1 MSRQALRL
9 WLGITTVLVAVIF
22 LLAGCGGGGGDG
34 DSGDDVAGTP
44 YSINGKIQKG
54 PFLIGSSV
62 TIQELNDDL
71 EPTGISFQ
79 TTTVNDL
86 GHFNTTVEISTNY
99 VEVITDGFYYDEV
112 SGGFAAAPISLRT
125 LSAFEEGRAININ
138 LLTQLAGSRVR
149 TLVLGGMDFD
159 EALQQAQEEVLEAF
173 NITGTSVG
181 DFDTLDIAGSGEG
194 NAVLLAVSAVLMQTA
209 IDRAAGGSI
218 EAELSNLL
226 ATVGNDIEADG
237 TLDSEAALEDI
248 RTASMNIDMET
259 VRANLEERY
268 ADLGETFTAADFED
282 FIDDDGDGSVPV
294 DDDNV
299 PDEFTIQAL
308 DEQDPDTAV
317 VSEEITITGITGVAE
332 VVLTGGT
339 LLINGE
345 EVEQTEPGPPP
356 VTVTYCEEGDI
367 LQVQVTT
374 PDDFDQTL
382 TATLQVGET
391 VKTFSVST
399 FPLTDYEFGFDWVA
413 DAYLNT
419 ATASGII
426 TISGLDHYHPV
437 VLSSGTLLKNGEPLE
452 ADGDTGITET
462 TVVNGD
468 TLQVELAGS
477 DEYATE
483 VSADLTIG
491 LRTETFSV
499 TTADSPLDIT
509 FGGDLDEDGTPDGF
523 VVEGTAGVDEEAH
536 AVVIDDSG
544 NIVMAGKST
553 ADVAA
558 WRFTSSGLADTGFS
572 GDGFFSY
579 DGSGQDKGDQAF
591 GVGIDSEDNVVLMG
605 QGYFDP
611 EYSDVGL
618 AVWRL
623 TDTGVLDSTFGTDG
637 RALWD
642 TTTNEEAYAGAVLS
656 GDKVITAGWR
666 WGGSAG
672 ADMAAAQFDSAG
684 VLDTSFSGDGILQY
698 DNAAGGGSGDNSC
711 EDRAYAVAVD
721 GSGNILIAGKSD
733 SDPETSSNID
743 LAVLRFSSTGILDTE
758 NFGTG
763 GVFTHGNAAG
773 GDEID
778 CAYGMT
784 IDGSGRILITGK
796 SFGDGAQDMV
806 VWRLTSGGAL
816 DTTFSDDGFFVY
828 AGDYSDVGYAIT
840 TDADGNILVAGES
853 NGAMAVWRLTSSGE
867 LDPSFDYDDGVF
879 LHDGMPSGTDTGRAV
894 AAAAG
899 KIYVA
904 GYRGEPGGEP
914 GMGQSDAVLWC
925 INNPPSAD

>member
-1 MSRQALRL
+1 MLKPLSKL
-9 WLGITTVLVAVIF
+9 WIGITAVLLMGIF
-22 LLAGCGGGGGDG
+22 MLSGCGGGGGDG

-71 EPTGISFQ
+71 EPTGTSFQ

-125 LSAFEEGRAININ
+125 LSAFSEGRAININ

-159 EALQQAQEEVLEAF
+159 EALAQAQEEVLAAF
-173 NITGTSVG
+173 NITSVDVG

-237 TLDSEAALEDI
+237 TLDSESALEDI
-248 RTASMNIDMET
+248 REASMNIDMET

-282 FIDDDGDGSVPV
+282 YVDDDGDGAVPA
-294 DDDNV
+294 DDDNI
-299 PDEFTIQAL
+299 PDEFLIQAL

-317 VSEEITITGITGVAE
+317 LSEEITITGITGVAK
-332 VVLTGGT
+332 VTLTGGT

-345 EVEQTEPGPPP
+345 SVEQTDPGPPP
-356 VTVTYCEEGDI
+356 VTETFCEEGDV
-367 LQVQVTT
+367 LQIQVTT

-419 ATASGII
+419 EASSGIL
-426 TISGLDHYHPV
+426 TISGLEHYHPV
-437 VLSSGTLLKNGEPLE
+437 VLSNGTLLKNGEALD
-452 ADGDTGITET
+452 ADGDTGISET

-468 TLQVELAGS
+468 TLQVALAGS

-483 VSADLTIG
+483 VTADLTIG

-509 FGGDLDEDGTPDGF
+509 FGGDLDDDGTPDGF
-523 VVEGTAGVDEEAH
+523 IVRGAAGVDEKAR

-544 NIVMAGKST
+544 NIVIAGINNVD
-553 ADVAA
+553 AAA
-558 WRFTSSGLADTGFS
+558 WRFTSAGLADTSFS
-572 GDGFFSY
+572 DDGLFTYYTEGANFVDDAY
-579 DGSGQDKGDQAF
+579 GL
-591 GVGIDSEDNVVLMG
+591 GIDTNDNVVLMG
-605 QGYFDP
+605 SSKETGFP
-611 EYSDVGL
+611 DV

-623 TDTGVLDSTFGTDG
+623 TDAGVLDTDFNG
-637 RALWD
+637 D
-642 TTTNEEAYAGAVLS
+642 GYTVYNSGSNEDAYAGAVIS
-656 GDKVITAGWR
+656 GDSIITAGWH
-666 WGGSAG
+666 WGGSEG
-672 ADMAAAQFDSAG
+672 ANMFAVQFDSNG
-684 VLDTSFSGDGILQY
+684 GLDSGFSEDGLFEH

-721 GSGNILIAGKSD
+721 VTGNILVAGISD
-733 SDPETSSNID
+733 SDLTSSSDYDI
-743 LAVLRFSSTGILDTE
+743 AVWRLTSAGILDTE

-773 GDEID
+773 GDGTEY
-778 CAYGMT
+778 AWGMT
-784 IDGSGRILITGK
+784 IDGSGNILVTGQ
-796 SFGDGAQDMV
+796 SQGETTYADMV
-806 VWRLTSGGAL
+806 VWRLTSAGVL
-816 DTTFSDDGFFVY
+816 DTTFSEDGYFVY
-828 AGDYSDVGYAIT
+828 AGVANDVGRAIT
-840 TDADGNILVAGES
+840 TDGDGNILVAGES
-853 NGAMAVWRLTSSGE
+853 GGAMAVWRLTSSGE
-867 LDPSFDYDDGVF
+867 LDPEFDYDDGVF

-904 GYRGEPGGEP
+904 GYRGEPGDME
-914 GMGQSDAVLWC
+914 MTYDAVLWC